1 MTETNAANGAPRQL
15 SVNKIYIKDL
25 SFESPTSPA
34 VFTEQF
40 QPETEINLQTSNR
53 DLGNNNVEVVLQIT
67 IQAKHGEN
75 TVFLIELQQAG
86 VFTLMNIDDAE
97 ERGRAV
103 GSFCPGVLFPYAR
116 EAISS
121 IVNRGGFPDLLL
133 QPIDF
138 DALYQQSRAEN
149 TGTTN

>member
-1 MTETNAANGAPRQL
+1 MTEATNANGAPRQV
-15 SVNKIYIKDL
+15 SVNKIYVKDV
-25 SFESPTSPA
+25 SYESPSTPQ
-34 VFTEQF
+34 VFAEQF
-40 QPETEINLQTSNR
+40 QPETEINLATSNR
-53 DLGNNNVEVVLQIT
+53 DLGNDNVEVVLTIT
-67 IQAKHGEN
+67 IEAKHGDT

-86 VFTLMNIDDAE
+86 IFTLLNLDDDE

-138 DALYQQSRAEN
+138 DALYMQSRAERTSAAN
-149 TGTTN
+149 